1 MAKDK
6 NVRSYIKLKSSES
19 DYCYYTQ
26 KNKRNTTDKIEI
38 KKYDPTLRKHV
49 IFREAKM

>member
-6 NVRSYIKLKSSES
+6 NVRSYLKLKSTESE
-19 DYCYYTQ
+19 YCYYTQ
-26 KNKRNTTDKIEI
+26 KNKRNTPDKLEV
-38 KKYDPTLRKHV
+38 KKYDPLVRKHV